1 LAARTEGYAFIQH
14 VFFAQWQ
21 SIRRHASSR
30 GIRIIGDIPIF
41 TALDSADVWAS
52 PSLFQLD
59 QGTLHP
65 TAVAGVPPDYFSA
78 DGQLW
83 GNPLYDWP
91 VHARDGYAW
100 WLQRLR
106 AAFTFCDVVRIDHFR
121 GFEAYWSVPAGR
133 PNARV
138 GSWVPGPGLDF
149 FRRVSAALPEARLIA
164 EDLGLLTP
172 ETVALREATG
182 LPGMAVL
189 QFAFGGSADNAY
201 LPHNQTANSVVY
213 PGTHDNDT
221 TLGWYATTDE
231 RTRDHVRRY
240 LRVSGREIS
249 WDFIRSAYASV
260 ARLAIIS
267 LPDLLSLG
275 SEARLNTPGVGQG
288 NWTWRYRSD
297 QLARLSA
304 QSAPYLRELG
314 DLHGRLPAVSLAS
327 ETR

>member
-1 LAARTEGYAFIQH
+1 
-14 VFFAQWQ
+14 
-21 SIRRHASSR
+21 
-30 GIRIIGDIPIF
+30 
-41 TALDSADVWAS
+41 
-52 PSLFQLD
+52 
-59 QGTLHP
+59 
-65 TAVAGVPPDYFSA
+65 
-78 DGQLW
+78 
-83 GNPLYDWP
+83 
-91 VHARDGYAW
+91 
-100 WLQRLR
+100 
-106 AAFTFCDVVRIDHFR
+106 
-121 GFEAYWSVPAGR
+121 
-133 PNARV
+133 
-138 GSWVPGPGLDF
+138 
-149 FRRVSAALPEARLIA
+149 
-164 EDLGLLTP
+164 
-172 ETVALREATG
+172 
-182 LPGMAVL
+182 MAVL